1 MRRKRREH
9 GVDERLEL
17 VRVRLENLVPHP
29 LNANVMTDELKRTL
43 ASNIRDSGRYP
54 PLIAR
59 PLEDGNFQILDGHQ
73 RVDVLRE
80 LGEATAVCYLW
91 PASDEEALVLLAT
104 LNRLE
109 GQDMPG
115 RRAALIA
122 ELQSHG
128 TLAEL
133 ARLLPEDETELE
145 ATLQL
150 LDLDVDALLARLTD
164 EADRAAAEGPQLFT
178 FAVDADDAPTVQ
190 AAIDRAISILSG
202 RNRRGQALVLFAR
215 SYLEGG

>member
-1 MRRKRREH
+1 
-9 GVDERLEL
+9 
-17 VRVRLENLVPHP
+17 
-29 LNANVMTDELKRTL
+29 
-43 ASNIRDSGRYP
+43 
-54 PLIAR
+54 
-59 PLEDGNFQILDGHQ
+59 
-73 RVDVLRE
+73 
-80 LGEATAVCYLW
+80 
-91 PASDEEALVLLAT
+91 
-104 LNRLE
+104 
-109 GQDMPG
+109 MPG

-202 RNRRGQALVLFAR
+202 RNRRGQALVLLSR
-215 SYLEGG
+215 KYLEGG